1 MILIYKNKFHLCR
14 TPNLSTMKK
23 SIFLFL
29 CFICS
34 YAGFAQ
40 SDLLVKSNERGLYI
54 THTVAPKE
62 TFYSIGRLYAISP
75 KEVAPFNDL
84 VMENGLT
91 IGQTIMIP
99 LNAANFSQTT
109 QKGSPV
115 YYVVGEGEG
124 LYRVTTKNGKV
135 TMADL
140 RKWNN
145 LSNDGINPG
154 QKLIVG
160 YINAEVVA
168 TAAVTTPPK
177 SETVAVDEIKEPAP
191 PVTTPKKAEPEKQNT
206 VAVAPK
212 QTAVQDSKGGYFK
225 SAFDQQSRSAAAK
238 KEQTAT
244 AGIFKT
250 ASGWQDAKYY
260 ALMDG
265 VEPGTIVRVVN
276 PTNSKAVY
284 AKVLGAMSGIS
295 QNKGLD
301 VRISN
306 AAANILD
313 VTDTE
318 KFVIKVDY

>member
-1 MILIYKNKFHLCR
+1 
-14 TPNLSTMKK
+14 MKK
-23 SIFLFL
+23 SILLLLIFFSALSAF
-29 CFICS
+29 S
-34 YAGFAQ
+34 QG
-40 SDLLVKSNERGLYI
+40 DLLVKSNEKGLYI
-54 THTVAPKE
+54 QHTVAPKE
-62 TFYSIGRLYAISP
+62 TFYSIGRLYNISP
-75 KEVAPFNDL
+75 KEIAPFNGISMD
-84 VMENGLT
+84 NGLT

-99 LNAANFSQTT
+99 LTAANFTQSS
-109 QKGSPV
+109 QKGTPV

-124 LYRVTTKNGKV
+124 LYRVSTKNAKV
-135 TMADL
+135 LMADL

-145 LSNDGINPG
+145 LSSDNITPG

-160 YINAEVVA
+160 YVAADAAAIVAAPQPTRKEEVVTQ
-168 TAAVTTPPK
+168 TAKPVEPP
-177 SETVAVDEIKEPAP
+177 PAP
-191 PVTTPKKAEPEKQNT
+191 VQKKPEAEKQQVATVTPKKA
-206 VAVAPK
+206 AV
-212 QTAVQDSKGGYFK
+212 TDSKGGYFRT
-225 SAFDQQSRSAAAK
+225 AFDQQSRTASAQ

-306 AAANILD
+306 AAANVLD
-313 VTDTE
+313 VSDTE
-318 KFVIKVDY
+318 KFVVKVDY